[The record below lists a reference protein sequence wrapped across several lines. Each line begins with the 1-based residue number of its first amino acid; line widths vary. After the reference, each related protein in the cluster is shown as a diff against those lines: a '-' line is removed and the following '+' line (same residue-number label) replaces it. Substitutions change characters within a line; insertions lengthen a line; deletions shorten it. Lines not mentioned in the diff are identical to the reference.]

1 MSQPITQTQTLHL
14 TGRIAPDQTWTYID
28 VPFEVP
34 AGVGRLDVVY
44 RYDAMI
50 GSDPHL
56 TGGNTLDIGIFDARG
71 SGFSSPGYRGWTGS
85 ARDRFFI
92 SPTEATP
99 GYMPGPIQPGTW
111 HVILGAYKVA
121 ANGCGYEIDVTFTP
135 GPGDSATFPPL
146 LALTDTPK
154 GTYASGAWL
163 RGELHCH
170 TTNSDGDSSV
180 EEVVHLCEGLGL
192 DFLAVM
198 DHNNITQR
206 IDLATVETPLLLIPG
221 YEVTMYYGHW
231 NVWGDQGWIDFRVTS
246 ADDLARSIAEATA
259 RGFLVSCNHPKPYG
273 PDWAFP
279 QVEGYACVEVWNG
292 PWPANNT
299 ASLAFWTQRLDAG
312 QRLVAVGGS
321 DSHFHHKPHPAQ
333 LGQPCM
339 FILPD
344 GRRSPQGVLDGLRQG
359 HAFISE
365 SPDGPQLRLTS
376 GDAIM
381 GDSVSRPADN
391 QLPVSVEVIGGS
403 GAVLEL
409 HTRGN
414 VERIPVEIDN
424 QVITRIVDVSDTP
437 YVRAQ
442 LVDPASGHVRA
453 LTNPIYVE

>member
-1 MSQPITQTQTLHL
+1 MLHL
-14 TGRIAPDQTWTYID
+14 TGHIMPDQAWTYID

-34 AGVGRLDVVY
+34 AGVGRLEVVY

-56 TGGNTLDIGIFDARG
+56 SGGNTIDIGIFDARG

-111 HVILGAYKVA
+111 HIALGAYKVA
-121 ANGCGYEIDVTFTP
+121 PDGCNYQIDVTFVP
-135 GPGDSATFPPL
+135 GPGDTAQFPPL
-146 LALTDTPK
+146 LALSDEPK
-154 GTYASGAWL
+154 GEYGFDSWL

-180 EEVVHLCEGLGL
+180 EEVVRLCEGLGL

-198 DHNNITQR
+198 DHNNVTQR
-206 IDLATVETPLLLIPG
+206 IDLARVETPLLLIPG

-273 PDWAFP
+273 PAWAFP

-292 PWPANNT
+292 PWKGLNT
-299 ASLAFWTQRLDAG
+299 ASLAFWSQRLDEG
-312 QRLVAVGGS
+312 KRLVAVGGS

-333 LGQPCM
+333 LGKPCM

-344 GRRSPQGVLDGLRQG
+344 GARSPQAVVNGLRKG

-365 SPDGPQLRLTS
+365 SPDGPQLYLTS
-376 GDAIM
+376 GDALM
-381 GDSVSRPADN
+381 GDSVARPADN
-391 QLPVSVEVIGGS
+391 RLLVAVQAVGGN

-409 HTRGN
+409 HTRAN
-414 VERIPVEIDN
+414 VERVPVDSDDAHIER
-424 QVITRIVDVSDTP
+424 VVDMSDTP

-442 LVDPASGHVRA
+442 LVDLASGNVRA
-453 LTNPIYVE
+453 LANPIFID